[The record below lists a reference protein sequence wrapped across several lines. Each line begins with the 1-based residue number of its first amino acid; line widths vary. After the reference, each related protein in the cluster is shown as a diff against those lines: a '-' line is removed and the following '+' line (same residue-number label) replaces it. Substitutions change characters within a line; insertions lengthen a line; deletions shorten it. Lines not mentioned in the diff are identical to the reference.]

1 MTINI
6 NGYSV
11 TDEQT
16 GCWIDGG
23 HMNPDDFS
31 LEIINQAH
39 SLVNWDFDSTELPDK
54 DNSDYGQIVH
64 DISLDAIDA
73 INEKTDGGFFTVDE
87 SCLVLEQYPDI
98 NLGWCCVDCM
108 MIIANGDDT
117 DLDPDRATLIRSCID
132 EFDGRILLGHN
143 SVDFSINQCNVCHS
157 ELAGY
162 RNSVLFDMD
171 TVNS

>member
-6 NGYSV
+6 NGLSV

-16 GCWIDGG
+16 GCWVDGSQT
-23 HMNPDDFS
+23 NPDGFS

-39 SLVNWDFDSTELPDK
+39 VLVDWDFDTAQLPNK
-54 DNSDYGQIVH
+54 DNPDYGQIVYET
-64 DISLDAIDA
+64 SLDAIDA
-73 INEKTDGGFFTVDE
+73 INEKTDGGFFSVDE
-87 SCLVLEQYPDI
+87 SCLVLERYPDT

-117 DLDPDRATLIRSCID
+117 DLDSDRAMSIKSCID
-132 EFDGRILLGHN
+132 KFDGFILLGHN
-143 SVDFSINQCNVCHS
+143 SIDFSTNPCNVCHS

-171 TVNS
+171 SVNS